1 MKTKSKRLLSI
12 LLAVLMAVT
21 GVMPAFS
28 AFAEDGEG
36 GIIGVYELQIFYEN
50 GVIVPDFD
58 DEEGKVAH
66 IEHMK
71 EGEKKQM
78 KYYLKD
84 CTVPD
89 NGWIEWESDTPTV
102 CDVTADGLVRAFD
115 SSKGAAVRL
124 WIDNEVATVPVVGK
138 LLKTIV
144 EKALFNDK
152 VNVDTMDTEQIIEIV
167 DKAFGE
173 DSVLAKYIESYKGQL
188 ITSLREYL
196 DKVNTTIYCRMYD
209 KDGNILAEDSISV
222 TVHKSDDAWADF
234 IPNGTHIT
242 NKQKLPTTVAKG
254 TTLQLNACTTPT
266 RLHMGVIYSVKNS
279 SIFSSG
285 KVVATVDSSG
295 LVTFK
300 NTGTVT
306 ILVSPDTEGFIDNLL
321 KYINLIVGDMPDAN
335 GKVDCGKI
343 ADVLI
348 KYVGLDINRTV
359 LIGILEA
366 CFVIADIAGDTTNPV
381 RLTKTAAKV
390 LANLIY
396 QFTTNDSITF
406 TVVDGVP
413 VTDFEIT
420 GTDPTEKFEI
430 TNENGEKTEIFA
442 TPVKEGD
449 FLALGI
455 GKVKPEAADTSDI
468 VWTSS
473 DPATASVD
481 PETGVITGRDVGTTE
496 PIPGI
501 KTPKLRSDPVLI
513 TATSKANNIS
523 KSVYITVKQK
533 TGEYITDAEIAAE
546 RTSMNIGESQTLD
559 FKLYPERIATS
570 RYLTTEWGIVPIGMN
585 IDEYI
590 YDETHYAKEPF
601 AEVDEEGNPV
611 VDENGE
617 PVMNDGTVTDGI
629 GKIDSTGVYTAVAGG
644 TSTIV
649 FRAVTGLE
657 TFGFY
662 NKISEV
668 FAFIQIDNGR
678 PVGSIS
684 VWTSEGDIK
693 KGVAVNP
700 KMTIHPDQEFNGKP
714 YHYATIDYAGSED
727 GLGVTIHANVMPEDV
742 TNKKVNWVIE
752 NTSDFKITET
762 DDENGTVTFE
772 VKGGKEKAVSTNVYC
787 VSQDGTVTSDMITV
801 AFSKSPVKGN
811 KITTDNLEVINGKTA
826 SVSHEPVIDGNADKR
841 YACYNANWYSDDE
854 DVAVVESIDDNGNAV
869 IRGTDVGTTT
879 LHCVS
884 ADGGVEASCKV
895 TVYPDKDNLNEII
908 SLCERTT
915 LRRTDENE
923 KDYDD
928 FLYQLDTAYYIS
940 EDVSLSS
947 QTVVDNVAQ
956 DLLYL
961 FYKLG
966 GYIGINSI
974 TMLDKDGNDAP
985 DYISVKASTSKPY
998 TSAKYA
1004 LGYRLNPENTMYKS
1018 IAWKSSNESAVKVDR
1033 YGVCRPA
1040 ENKACYATITVTAT
1054 DYFGETYSDST
1065 VVAFANTPVTGI
1077 SVSPSSLSE
1086 KQVGGTAE
1094 LEVDVKPKAGLVTT
1108 ANITDII
1115 WTSSDESVAAV
1126 TPDSK
1131 NSRKA
1136 TVEFKYGGDCVITA
1150 TSVDGGYTAECAIN
1164 VVTNYEPLIEAMN
1177 KYTHLVLPPETY
1189 YPDTYQV
1196 YSDAMAKAQAMVDA
1210 KASTQNEVKAMIAE
1224 LDEAYKGLQKYNY
1237 ITGLEI
1243 YREGSP
1249 TADYYQY
1256 DVAFF
1261 SKELIYTNVEFQ
1273 LNVRLYPNNASYKEV
1288 HWTSSNPNIVV
1299 DDNGYCKILDKPENR
1314 FNAPQLGV
1322 ITCTVTDHFGHV
1334 WSDDVNVSITR
1345 NPVTEVQLDKTEIQ
1359 GGLGNTKK
1367 LTPIIYPRT
1376 PDVGSIKG
1384 SCIATVQKVMWE
1396 SDDESIATVDE
1407 NGVVTFV
1414 SAGLTTVRVRT
1425 ADGGYTAECTV
1436 STEGDRKALGD
1447 IIDQCKD
1454 IDYTDYDYYYGMQFK
1469 TAYEAAQ
1476 SAMTDNSLTQNKID
1490 TATQNLISAKSQLEG
1505 HEFRRAETISLTYV
1519 NQTRA
1524 NAAPTTKWKDDGS
1537 TVSVA
1542 NDASSCTYKKTDT
1555 SLVGSGQRTVVNAF
1569 LPDDVKAN
1577 YNDVR
1582 FETLSKS
1589 GDASVDINGAQAIV
1603 SVKQKE
1609 SGYAVLKA
1617 TATDVWGRELVR
1629 IFRVILAS
1637 EIVSGIMLDQTAV
1650 TKPVTTAPFT
1660 LTATVNPSSAHIKDV
1675 IWSTSDSSV
1684 ATVENGVVTP
1694 VNTGT
1699 CVITAET
1706 ADGGFKANC
1715 TVTFETDYL
1724 VLAALYAE
1732 KNQFLTDVI
1741 HEHIYTSKSLE
1752 VLQQAL
1758 SDAGVM
1764 LSEKRSSQQQV
1775 DEMVAAINN
1784 AFDNLV
1790 LFVGVTGAQITVPEG
1805 QENVSVPNDGFV
1817 RYQATVVRNGS
1828 FRLEASALPEDASP
1842 ESVTWTSDNE
1852 NITVDENG
1860 VVTKS
1865 NSLSA
1870 EHGIITAT
1878 FTDEAGNTASASVY
1892 VAFVISAVEGISFSK
1907 ESIGGRPGTTQTLK
1921 ATVSPALASVRD
1933 CIYESSDPEI
1943 ASVDNNGV
1951 VTFNKQGET
1960 TITATSLDG
1969 GFTASYKAVATADTS
1984 ALEAGLEEYKNIN
1997 YMDYAYEYGTEFKAA
2012 YENAQAVSADFYAL
2026 QAQVDEAVA
2035 RLQTAYN
2042 ALAGHEFVSTGEIK
2056 LLSGDK
2062 VLANGMKLPVDD
2074 TGKVSVTA
2082 DYNKDAMLQSAV
2094 YRTQNEVG
2102 VTAEITADG
2111 VVITKTTADASG
2123 SIDVVFTTT
2132 DDYGR
2137 ETTVIRSILIV
2148 DAIVPISSIQIT
2160 YNGEEVETAE
2170 VSKTSRA
2177 QLNGATIQLGL
2188 NIYPANAEEPGE
2200 GKVLWTASGDSQIT
2214 VDQNGLVKMGIA
2226 TSKSYT
2232 STITCT
2238 VIRDDGTTVTDSI
2251 TVSFT
2256 SKF

>member
-449 FLALGI
+449 FLAFGI
-455 GKVKPEAADTSDI
+455 GNVKPEAADTSDI

-649 FRAVTGLE
+649 LRAVTGLE
-657 TFGFY
+657 TFGIY

-884 ADGGVEASCKV
+884 ADGGVEDSCKV

-1018 IAWKSSNESAVKVDR
+1018 IAWESSNESAVKVDR

-1115 WTSSDESVAAV
+1115 WTSSDEGVAVV
-1126 TPDSK
+1126 TPDPK

-1136 TVEFKYGGDCVITA
+1136 TVTFIYGGDCVITA

-1224 LDEAYKGLQKYNY
+1224 LDEAYLGLQKYNY

-1256 DVAFF
+1256 DVAIF

-2094 YRTQNEVG
+2094 FSTQNESG
-2102 VTAEITADG
+2102 VEAEITADS

-2123 SIDVVFTTT
+2123 SLDIVFTTT

>member
-12 LLAVLMAVT
+12 VLAVLMAVT

-449 FLALGI
+449 FLAFGI
-455 GKVKPEAADTSDI
+455 GNVKPEAADTSDI

-496 PIPGI
+496 LIPGI

-657 TFGFY
+657 TFGIY

-668 FAFIQIDNGR
+668 FAFVQIDNGR

-693 KGVAVNP
+693 KGVAISP

-742 TNKKVNWVIE
+742 SNKKVNWVIE
-752 NTSDFKITET
+752 NTSDFKITKT
-762 DDENGTVTFE
+762 DDANGTVTIE

-811 KITTDNLEVINGKTA
+811 KITTDNLEIINGKTA

-1018 IAWKSSNESAVKVDR
+1018 IKWESSNESAVKVDR

-1189 YPDTYQV
+1189 YPDTYKV

-1210 KASTQNEVKAMIAE
+1210 KASTQNEVYAMIAE
-1224 LDEAYKGLQKYNY
+1224 LDEAYLGLQKYNY

-1476 SAMTDNSLTQNKID
+1476 RAMTDNSLTQNKID

-1505 HEFRRAETISLTYV
+1505 HEFRRAETIGLNYKLET
-1519 NQTRA
+1519 QA
-1524 NAAPTTKWKDDGS
+1524 NRLASWKEVPNGS
-1537 TVSVA
+1537 GAVA
-1542 NDASSCTYKKTDT
+1542 NDVSSYSYKTENK
-1555 SLVGSGQRTVVNAF
+1555 SLVDTRVTLSAF
-1569 LPDDVKAN
+1569 IPDECKDN
-1577 YNDVR
+1577 YNDIAL
-1582 FETLSKS
+1582 ETVSKS
-1589 GDASVDINGAQAIV
+1589 SDAVVDISGTNITVKAQGKDTA
-1603 SVKQKE
+1603 
-1609 SGYAVLKA
+1609 YAVFKA
-1617 TATDVWGRELVR
+1617 TATDVWGRTLER
-1629 IFRVILAS
+1629 IFRVTLTP
-1637 EIVSGIMLDQTAV
+1637 ETVTGISLDQTSV

-1715 TVTFETDYL
+1715 TVTFETDYS

-1828 FRLEASALPEDASP
+1828 FKLEASALPEDASP

-1865 NSLSA
+1865 NSLNA

-2123 SIDVVFTTT
+2123 SLDVVFTTT

-2160 YNGEEVETAE
+2160 YNGEEVESAE

-2188 NIYPANAEEPGE
+2188 NIYPVNAEEPGE

-2256 SKF
+2256 SKY